1 MSDFKIK
8 NYKREDMNNYNK
20 IKGVKLKKINVL
32 IEGAA
37 GRDLHNYLAF
47 FKNNSHYNVVA
58 FTQTQIPGIENRKV
72 PKEITDRNPIKM
84 YPESNLPKL
93 IKKLNVNFVNL
104 AYSDLTK
111 EELLEKISIVIS
123 NGANFLLL
131 GPEDT
136 MIESKKPLIA
146 VCATRTGAGKGT
158 VVRKILDILKQ
169 KYKNKKIV
177 ILRHPM
183 PYGLLKNEILQR
195 FANIDDIKRYN
206 CTFEEIEEYYPYIEK
221 GFIVYSGI
229 DYKKI
234 VSQAEKEADIILFE
248 SGNNDISFFKPDFYI
263 VVADPLRPEGVFS
276 YPGEINLKLADLVII
291 NKVNI
296 AKSKDIKKT
305 VENIRKVNSNVK
317 IIKAKS
323 VIKVDNP
330 RLIKNKKV
338 ILVED
343 APSITHGGLKEG
355 VSEIVAERYK
365 CKVLEPRKFAVG
377 SIKKILKEYPH
388 LNTIPTLGYSNKN
401 KRDFIKTLNNAKC
414 DAIVFGSYVNI
425 KDIAKI
431 NKPIAR
437 VTYELEEVGRL
448 NLEKVIRNFK
458 IK

>member
-1 MSDFKIK
+1 MEK
-8 NYKREDMNNYNK
+8 NK
-20 IKGVKLKKINVL
+20 VL

-37 GRDLHNYLAF
+37 GRDLHNYLMF
-47 FKNNSHYNVVA
+47 FKDNPNYKVVA
-58 FTQTQIPGIENRKV
+58 FTQTQIPGIENRRV
-72 PKEITDRNPIKM
+72 PKEITGRNSIKM

-93 IKKLNVNFVNL
+93 IKKLNVDFVNL

-131 GPEDT
+131 GPKDT
-136 MIESKKPLIA
+136 MIKSKKPLIA

-183 PYGLLKNEILQR
+183 PYGLLREQIVER
-195 FANIDDIKRYN
+195 FSNIGDLKKYN

-221 GFIVYSGI
+221 GFVVYSGI

-234 VSQAEKEADIILFE
+234 VSEAEKEADIILFE

-296 AKSKDIKKT
+296 VKQADIKKT
-305 VENIRKVNSNVK
+305 INNIRKVNQKVR
-317 IIKAKS
+317 IVKAKS
-323 VIKVDNP
+323 VIKVDKP
-330 RLIKNKKV
+330 ELIKSKRV

-343 APSITHGGLKEG
+343 APSITHGGLNKG
-355 VSEIVAERYK
+355 VSEITAEK
-365 CKVLEPRKFAVG
+365 FNCKILEPRRFAVG
-377 SIKKILKEYPH
+377 SIKKILKVYSH
-388 LNTIPTLGYSNKN
+388 LKTIPTLGYSRKN
-401 KRDFIKTLNNAKC
+401 KIDFIKTLNKAEC
-414 DAIVFGSYVNI
+414 DAIIFGSYVNI

-437 VTYELEEVGRL
+437 VTYELEELGKL
-448 NLEKVIRNFK
+448 NLEKILKNFK
-458 IK
+458 VK